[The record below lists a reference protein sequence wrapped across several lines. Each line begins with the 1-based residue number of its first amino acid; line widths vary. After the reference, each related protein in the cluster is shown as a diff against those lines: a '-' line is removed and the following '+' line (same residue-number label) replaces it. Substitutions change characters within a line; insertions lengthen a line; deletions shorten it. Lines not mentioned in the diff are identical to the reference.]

1 MKVLI
6 ADDDPVFRRLLE
18 ASLAAWS
25 YDVVSSR
32 DGAQTLKLLQE
43 DEAPCLAL
51 LNWMMPELDG
61 IEVCRRLRAHPPPTP
76 PYLIL
81 LTSRGHMDDIVAGL
95 DAGANDYITKPFDRD
110 ELRARLGVGVP
121 VLELQGKLAER
132 VQELEAALARVNQLQ
147 GLLPICAY
155 CKKVRDDKD
164 YWHQVESYVSQH
176 ADVQF
181 SHGICPDCF
190 EREMPEMRASR
201 PGTRSTK

>member
-18 ASLAAWS
+18 ASLAAWR

-43 DEAPCLAL
+43 DEAPCLAI

-61 IEVCRRLRAHPPPTP
+61 IEVCRRLRAHPTPTP

-81 LTSRGHMDDIVAGL
+81 LTSRGRMDDIVAGL
-95 DAGANDYITKPFDRD
+95 NAGANDYITKPFDRD
-110 ELRARLGVGVP
+110 ELRARLGVGVR

-132 VQELEAALARVNQLQ
+132 VRELESALARVKQLQ

-201 PGTRSTK
+201 TGYRRTK